1 NHDILLYVLL
11 IIAAVLLVG
20 AVMQVADNYL
30 RVESR
35 KHNVD
40 SDGLNL
46 LGAASSLFGQKLPDK
61 LKDASVFILKRGYD
75 IKLEG
80 EVSPSLT
87 EADKVTRYALQ
98 PPNFKGLASIP
109 KVIPEIGDSVK
120 AGQPIFYD

>member
-1 NHDILLYVLL
+1 MIEMAVVFRRSPIRVAFLTLILSVCAGDVSAQGMSNHDLLLYVLL

-46 LGAASSLFGQKLPDK
+46 LGAASLLFGQKLPDK

-80 EVSPSLT
+80 EV
-87 EADKVTRYALQ
+87 
-98 PPNFKGLASIP
+98 
-109 KVIPEIGDSVK
+109 
-120 AGQPIFYD
+120 